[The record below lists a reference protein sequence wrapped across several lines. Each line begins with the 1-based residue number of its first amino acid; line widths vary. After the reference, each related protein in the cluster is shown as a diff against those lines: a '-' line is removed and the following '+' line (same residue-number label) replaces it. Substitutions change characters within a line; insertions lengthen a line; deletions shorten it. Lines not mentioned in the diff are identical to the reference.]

1 MFLTPPVSRE
11 NFHYSNGDFYVTSSN
26 QNQHRR
32 ATIPELQA
40 LFHPLPGQPPTA
52 KDPPAHWYKAQLLH
66 YGLQPSDNKG
76 TAAKRLL
83 DALNQGRLEIPVN
96 LQQLE
101 RYLKKEWDSNERKAR
116 KELAAAEKAEK
127 AKEGTVTSK
136 QTGKGIKRKA
146 ADDGQDIAAAIVA
159 AGLKGI
165 NANTVNINVN
175 LGGSSSSS
183 SKGASTSSAKRAK
196 KEMENDSNNGK
207 QPKKTTKRQSTAAAA
222 DNEPKTP
229 ARKLQTARCT
239 GRAGYSGVQSARST
253 SKAETEPKTTSDH
266 APVRKRQTA
275 RRGRGAYPG
284 IQSRPTTTA
293 AATSA
298 TTDDAPKPTAKKQT
312 AKCSSRG
319 GHSGAQPRSTS
330 ESQDFYWGMREE
342 SEGIEYPAD
351 DSHYWHREESEGIEY
366 PADDSYYWH
375 HKESEGIEHPADDSH
390 YWYREESEGIEYP
403 ADGSYYWD
411 REDSYSNDPYYY
423 YSDKDV
429 EMGDA
434 W

>member
-1 MFLTPPVSRE
+1 MFLTLPVSRE
-11 NFHYSNGDFYVTSSN
+11 NFRYSNGDFYVTSSN
-26 QNQHRR
+26 QNWHRR
-32 ATIPELQA
+32 ATIPEIQA
-40 LFHPLPGQPPTA
+40 LFHPPPGHPPTT

-83 DALNQGRLEIPVN
+83 DALNQGRLQIPAN

-101 RYLKKEWDSNERKAR
+101 RDLKKEWDSNERKAR
-116 KELAAAEKAEK
+116 KELAAAEKA
-127 AKEGTVTSK
+127 KEGIVTSK
-136 QTGKGIKRKA
+136 QTGKGTKRKA
-146 ADDGQDIAAAIVA
+146 ADDSQDIAAAIVA
-159 AGLKGI
+159 AGAAGLKGI
-165 NANTVNINVN
+165 NVSSTVNINVN
-175 LGGSSSSS
+175 IGGGGSS
-183 SKGASTSSAKRAK
+183 SKGASTSSAKKAK
-196 KEMENDSNNGK
+196 TEKENDSNNGK
-207 QPKKTTKRQSTAAAA
+207 EPKKTTKRKSTAAAAAA

-253 SKAETEPKTTSDH
+253 SKAETELKTTSDHAPVRKLQTARRGRAGYSGAQSARSTSKAETEPKTTSDH
-266 APVRKRQTA
+266 APVRKLQTA

-293 AATSA
+293 AATSS

-312 AKCSSRG
+312 ARCSSRG

-330 ESQDFYWGMREE
+330 ESQDFYWSMREE
-342 SEGIEYPAD
+342 S
-351 DSHYWHREESEGIEY
+351 
-366 PADDSYYWH
+366 
-375 HKESEGIEHPADDSH
+375 KGIEHPADD
-390 YWYREESEGIEYP
+390 
-403 ADGSYYWD
+403 SYYWD

-423 YSDKDV
+423 HSDKDV
-429 EMGDA
+429 EMEDA

>member
-40 LFHPLPGQPPTA
+40 LFHPLPGQPPTV

-116 KELAAAEKAEK
+116 KELAAAEKAKK
-127 AKEGTVTSK
+127 AKEGTVTLK

-207 QPKKTTKRQSTAAAA
+207 QPKKTTKRKSTAAAAA

-351 DSHYWHREESEGIEY
+351 DSHYW
-366 PADDSYYWH
+366 
-375 HKESEGIEHPADDSH
+375 
-390 YWYREESEGIEYP
+390 
-403 ADGSYYWD
+403 D

>member
-101 RYLKKEWDSNERKAR
+101 RDLKKEWDSNERKAR
-116 KELAAAEKAEK
+116 KELAAAEKAKK

-175 LGGSSSSS
+175 LGGSSSS
-183 SKGASTSSAKRAK
+183 KGASTSSAKRAK

-207 QPKKTTKRQSTAAAA
+207 EPKKTTKRKSTAAAAA

-298 TTDDAPKPTAKKQT
+298 ITDDAPKPTAKKQT

-342 SEGIEYPAD
+342 SEGIERPAD
-351 DSHYWHREESEGIEY
+351 DSHYWQREESQGIEHPADGSHYWHREESQ
-366 PADDSYYWH
+366 
-375 HKESEGIEHPADDSH
+375 GIEHPADSF
-390 YWYREESEGIEYP
+390 
-403 ADGSYYWD
+403 YWD

-423 YSDKDV
+423 HSDEDV